1 MDKNHHKI
9 SMFSIIGVAITTFM
23 TGYSYLISNKLI
35 SGVAFLV
42 CFVTLIIDILAYFWR
57 NNSAK

>member
-1 MDKNHHKI
+1 MDKNHQKI

-23 TGYSYLISNKLI
+23 TGCSYLISNKLI

-42 CFVTLIIDILAYFWR
+42 CFVTLIINILAYFWR